1 MFILTACAL
10 ISLESELV
18 SKRLGGGGGGD
29 AQKAILFL
37 LKVLLN
43 GSLGC
48 ATLSLLLFPLESDSI

>member
-10 ISLESELV
+10 ISLERELV
-18 SKRLGGGGGGD
+18 SKRLGGGGGD